1 MPLHWGL
8 FLCIVP
14 NNGANSILTSPQ
26 DALARLGSWGLVRD
40 DSGPSRVYRQCMGLR
55 NPTRKAT
62 ECHLAGTPKC
72 RCPIYFS
79 VTSILS
85 ATQEKSGLEHW
96 ASSMDRM
103 YGPGAA
109 IQERN
114 VAAQRGTAT
123 HNQAEYLLKTATK
136 LARST
141 ANRAGIYR
149 TNAAGL
155 EFVPEGIYRWALAKA
170 SKKLPACGWSAAG
183 YARSLTGW
191 ILENVTQCYACEFSI
206 HHPAGFA
213 GTADGLIS
221 VSAEALE
228 QYGGDPAL
236 AGAPLIADWKTSAKR
251 KSPSGLTNYRL
262 QAGAYA
268 LGLEHLTGIVPQG
281 AFIVLARRVGPPDIA
296 FMNRDELVLAQD
308 QYLERCR
315 QFYEALAA

>member
-1 MPLHWGL
+1 MHWGF
-8 FLCIVP
+8 FLGIVP
-14 NNGANSILTSPQ
+14 NNGAYSILTSPQ

-40 DSGPSRVYRQCMGLR
+40 DTGPSRVYRQCLGLR
-55 NPTRKAT
+55 NPSRPAT
-62 ECHLAGTPKC
+62 ECRLAGTPKC
-72 RCPIYFS
+72 RCPVYHS

-85 ATQEKSGLEHW
+85 ATQDKSGLEQW
-96 ASSMDRM
+96 AARTDRA

-114 VAAQRGTAT
+114 VAAMRGTQT

-170 SKKLPACGWSAAG
+170 SKKMPATGWSSAG

-191 ILENVTQCYACEFSI
+191 ILENVTQCFACEASI
-206 HHPAGFA
+206 YHPAGFD
-213 GTADGLIS
+213 GTFDALVS
-221 VSAEALE
+221 VGSETLLRHGANPE
-228 QYGGDPAL
+228 L

-251 KSPSGLTNYRL
+251 KSPDGLTNYRL
-262 QAGAYA
+262 QTGAYA

-296 FMNRDELVLAQD
+296 FMSRDELVLAQD

-315 QFYEALAA
+315 IFYEQLELAA